1 MLSIIIATIASVMIG
16 GIWFGPK
23 TFYPTMMEMLEQS
36 DERVEE
42 RMKGFN
48 PPLHFGIVILSE
60 AILASIIYGL
70 LQVANGDMRVI
81 VFPIL
86 FVVASNVKTNIFT
99 FLNLKLFLVQ
109 EGQKVVSI
117 LVMGLIIGLMM

>member
-1 MLSIIIATIASVMIG
+1 MLSIIIATVASMMIG

-23 TFYPTMMEMLEQS
+23 TFYPVMMSEMKQS
-36 DERVEE
+36 NEMVEE
-42 RMKGFN
+42 RMSKFN
-48 PPLHFGIVILSE
+48 PPLHFGLVIICE
-60 AILASIIYGL
+60 AVLASIIYGL
-70 LQVANGDMRVI
+70 LQVTNGDLRVI

-99 FLNLKLFLVQ
+99 FMNFKLFLIQ

-117 LVMGLIIGLMM
+117 LVMGLIISLMM